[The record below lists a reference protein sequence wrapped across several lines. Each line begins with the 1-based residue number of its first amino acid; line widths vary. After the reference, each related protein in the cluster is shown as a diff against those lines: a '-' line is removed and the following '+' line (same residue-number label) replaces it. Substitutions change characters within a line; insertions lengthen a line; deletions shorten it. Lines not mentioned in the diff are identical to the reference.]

1 MGYGIL
7 EIKESRQW
15 NFENVDETTMTAVY
29 LAWWE
34 PTTVGEAYPGD
45 GLVLTQTGMP
55 MVQTRPAAA
64 IHTYPPAS
72 INTFIASLVCRSVIA
87 VPEPAVPYTW
97 RVTAV
102 YSTMLPVDPSKQGYG
117 AKQTMAISGRQY
129 AEYRR
134 STSAASLTLPTDGA
148 AAWPPAADIGGT
160 KIDLNGMPRAK
171 ELPQITRQLEYKWDR
186 TPLISTTTPDDPD
199 WQVFYDAI
207 NKRNSVT
214 FMDAS
219 VGTMLY
225 KGFSATLDREIWRI
239 VHTWIFDS
247 YYHVE
252 QMPVPN
258 PTGQPI
264 LLPGVTVAGLQI
276 NQCEK
281 VGWYQPYPLT
291 VDFMDDFL
299 PATIEADLIKAYP
312 PMLF

>member
-1 MGYGIL
+1 MGYGMV

-15 NFENVDETTMTAVY
+15 NFENVDETTLTAVY

-34 PTTVGEAYPGD
+34 PTTSGEAYPGD

-64 IHTYPPAS
+64 IHTYPPAT

-102 YSTMLPVDPSKQGYG
+102 YSTMLPVDATKQGYG

-134 STSAASLTLPTDGA
+134 SATGSSITLPANGTVL
-148 AAWPPAADIGGT
+148 WPPVSDIGGA
-160 KIDLNGMPRAK
+160 KIDLNGMPRVK

-186 TPLISTTTPDDPD
+186 TPLITTDTPVDPPF
-199 WQVFYDAI
+199 QTFFDAV
-207 NKRNSVT
+207 NTRNEEP
-214 FMDAS
+214 FMEAS
-219 VGTMLY
+219 KGTMLY

-264 LLPGVTVAGLQI
+264 LLPGVSIAGLQI

-281 VGWYQPYPLT
+281 VAWYQPFPLVT
-291 VDFMDDFL
+291 DFNTDFL
-299 PATIEADLIKAYP
+299 PAEIVADFVKAYP

>member
-1 MGYGIL
+1 
-7 EIKESRQW
+7 
-15 NFENVDETTMTAVY
+15 
-29 LAWWE
+29 
-34 PTTVGEAYPGD
+34 
-45 GLVLTQTGMP
+45 
-55 MVQTRPAAA
+55 
-64 IHTYPPAS
+64 
-72 INTFIASLVCRSVIA
+72 
-87 VPEPAVPYTW
+87 
-97 RVTAV
+97 VTAV
-102 YSTMLPVDPSKQGYG
+102 YSTMLPVDASKQGYG

-134 STSAASLTLPTDGA
+134 STSTASLTLPVDGTV
-148 AAWPPAADIGGT
+148 AWPPAADIGGT
-160 KIDLNGMPRAK
+160 KVDLNGMPRVK
-171 ELPQITRQLEYKWDR
+171 ELPQVTRQLEYKWDR
-186 TPLISTTTPDDPD
+186 TPLINTTTPDDPD
-199 WQVFYDAI
+199 FQVFYDAI
-207 NKRNSVT
+207 NKRNSVA

-219 VGTMLY
+219 IGTMLY
-225 KGFSATLDREIWRI
+225 KGFSASLDREIWRI

-291 VDFMDDFL
+291 TDFMDDFL
-299 PATIEADLIKAYP
+299 PATIEADQIKAYP